1 MSRTTGWWGM
11 AFLIASEATLFLILI
26 ASYFFLRY
34 QAAEWPLP
42 GSPDP
47 KLGAPLV
54 ANAILVA
61 SSVAVLVRL
70 PAGFVLAIV
79 FQAAFVALQLDAY
92 DTRLK
97 DFVPQQ
103 NAYESLFYALTGIH
117 LAHVVVGIALL
128 AWGLA
133 VQREAGLIAL
143 YTHFVNTVAVAIF
156 FTVYVAPLA

>member
-1 MSRTTGWWGM
+1 MTKTTGWWGM
-11 AFLIASEATLFLILI
+11 ALLLASEATLFLVLI
-26 ASYFFLRY
+26 ASYFYLRY

-61 SSVAVLVRL
+61 SSLAVLIRL
-70 PAGFVLAIV
+70 PAGFVLALV
-79 FQAAFVALQLDAY
+79 LQGAFVALQLDAY
-92 DTRLK
+92 ATRLK

-103 NAYESLFYALTGIH
+103 SAYESLFYALTGIH

-133 VQREAGLIAL
+133 VRREAGLIVL
-143 YTHFVNTVAVAIF
+143 YTHFVNAVAVAIF
-156 FTVYVAPLA
+156 LTVYVSPLP

>member
-1 MSRTTGWWGM
+1 M
-11 AFLIASEATLFLILI
+11 ALLISSEATLFLVLI

-47 KLGAPLV
+47 KLGPPLV

-61 SSVAVLVRL
+61 SSLAVLLRL

-79 FQAAFVALQLDAY
+79 LQAAFVALQLDAY

-103 NAYESLFYALTGIH
+103 SSYESLFYALTGIH

-133 VQREAGLIAL
+133 VRREAALIAL
-143 YTHFVNTVAVAIF
+143 YVHFVNAIAIAIF
-156 FTVYVAPLA
+156 LTVYVAPLA